1 MSSIFD
7 RENYVTFW
15 EVCTLRTMIRKSI
28 LKKLSVTFSNSIIYL
43 VLPATHKSIKIL
55 IISLYGGLPR
65 FSTNLE
71 FIFP

>member
-15 EVCTLRTMIRKSI
+15 EVCTFRTMIRKSI

-43 VLPATHKSIKIL
+43 VLPAMFKCDL
-55 IISLYGGLPR
+55 I
-65 FSTNLE
+65 F
-71 FIFP
+71 F